1 MATFTISWT
10 INESDLPDAFK
21 FVKENMTCQVLS
33 YKGKVFGLNCPNF
46 VELEVTHTEPGLA
59 GNTATNTLKPATVE
73 TGAEVRVPLF
83 INDTDKTKTRKRE
96 REDPNMKL
104 SEKVAYLKGLEE
116 GLNLDSGKSESKLI
130 KGILEAFDEIV
141 NAIDQNAADLKEMTD
156 RVDEIDMDLGD
167 LEAILFEGFEVEE
180 LTEDEF
186 DELDADE
193 DEAFEVYTTDE
204 APAEEAPA
212 EEEAADELFA
222 EAPAE
227 EVVEE
232 VVEEAPVE
240 EVVEEVVEE
249 EEELDDDA
257 IFAAADEV
265 VAEAEAAEA
274 AAAEETSVFEEVA
287 APAAAAAA
295 SGIAWPDEEPEVG
308 EEAPVEE
315 VEEVVER
322 EAEPEEDT
330 YEVECTSCSSM
341 TASLHRA
348 ASNAR
353 SATRNSSSK
362 SNTRTDGTSPKE
374 HNQRGTGAVGAPFFQ
389 RSLIMET
396 KEKTIRKV
404 YVFRGRILTVRND
417 DALMT
422 GPSCSSSS
430 SGTPTWRTCSRRP
443 PASSNRGRTPSRPR
457 GAS

>member
-1 MATFTISWT
+1 
-10 INESDLPDAFK
+10 
-21 FVKENMTCQVLS
+21 
-33 YKGKVFGLNCPNF
+33 
-46 VELEVTHTEPGLA
+46 
-59 GNTATNTLKPATVE
+59 
-73 TGAEVRVPLF
+73 
-83 INDTDKTKTRKRE
+83 
-96 REDPNMKL
+96 MKL

-265 VAEAEAAEA
+265 IAEADATEA

-295 SGIAWPDEEPEVG
+295 TSGIAWPDEEPEVG

-330 YEVECTSCSSM
+330 YEVEC
-341 TASLHRA
+341 
-348 ASNAR
+348 
-353 SATRNSSSK
+353 
-362 SNTRTDGTSPKE
+362 
-374 HNQRGTGAVGAPFFQ
+374 
-389 RSLIMET
+389 
-396 KEKTIRKV
+396 
-404 YVFRGRILTVRND
+404 
-417 DALMT
+417 
-422 GPSCSSSS
+422 PSCGHVMFIDDSILAQ
-430 SGTPTWRTCSRRP
+430 GGIECPKCHEKLEFEVEYED
-443 PASSNRGRTPSRPR
+443 
-457 GAS
+457 

>member
-1 MATFTISWT
+1 
-10 INESDLPDAFK
+10 
-21 FVKENMTCQVLS
+21 
-33 YKGKVFGLNCPNF
+33 
-46 VELEVTHTEPGLA
+46 
-59 GNTATNTLKPATVE
+59 
-73 TGAEVRVPLF
+73 
-83 INDTDKTKTRKRE
+83 
-96 REDPNMKL
+96 MKL

-186 DELDADE
+186 DELGADV

-287 APAAAAAA
+287 APAAAAAT
-295 SGIAWPDEEPEVG
+295 SGIAWPDEEPEVV

-330 YEVECTSCSSM
+330 YEVEC
-341 TASLHRA
+341 
-348 ASNAR
+348 
-353 SATRNSSSK
+353 
-362 SNTRTDGTSPKE
+362 
-374 HNQRGTGAVGAPFFQ
+374 
-389 RSLIMET
+389 
-396 KEKTIRKV
+396 
-404 YVFRGRILTVRND
+404 
-417 DALMT
+417 
-422 GPSCSSSS
+422 PSCGHVMFIDDSILAQ
-430 SGTPTWRTCSRRP
+430 GGIECPKCHEKLEFEVEYED
-443 PASSNRGRTPSRPR
+443 
-457 GAS
+457 